1 MLIFDF
7 PKKATTKEIRH
18 YNTVGLLFGVKDSLS
33 VVIKKYMI
41 PKTIVAGVLMTLGV
55 TGYGQTKISAFE
67 RKFIDRGLVDVQKL
81 DPTLK
86 VELKYSTTDNF
97 IKEDVYGDLE
107 RAYLQPMAA
116 EKLVKANKF
125 LKQEKPNYTLLV
137 YDGARP
143 RSVTKIFW
151 ARMSH
156 LPYNRREDFV
166 ADPARGSI
174 HNFGC
179 AVDLTIADE
188 KGQPLDM
195 GTIFDFFGELAEP
208 RRETAMLKSGKL
220 TKQQLENRKLLRRVM
235 IKAGYTS
242 IQTEWWHYNAMS
254 REKAKVKYGFIE

>member
-1 MLIFDF
+1 M
-7 PKKATTKEIRH
+7 
-18 YNTVGLLFGVKDSLS
+18 YNTFLKAKWTIGETVIGYWLSVIGYWFQRRRIIATLWLFVSLS
-33 VVIKKYMI
+33 L
-41 PKTIVAGVLMTLGV
+41 AG
-55 TGYGQTKISAFE
+55 YAQTKAGTLE
-67 RKFIDRGLVDVQKL
+67 KKFIKHGLVDIQTL

-116 EKLVKANKF
+116 QKLVKANQF
-125 LKQEKPNYTLLV
+125 LKQEKSNYTLLV

-143 RSVTKIFW
+143 LSVTKIFW

-166 ADPARGSI
+166 ADPAKGSI

-188 KGQPLDM
+188 NGKPLDM
-195 GTIFDFFGELAEP
+195 GTIFDFFGVSAEP
-208 RRETAMLKSGKL
+208 RREAEMLKSGKL
-220 TKQQLENRKLLRRVM
+220 SRQQVENRKLLRRVM
-235 IKAGYTS
+235 LKAGFTS
-242 IQTEWWHYNAMS
+242 IQTEWWHFNALS
-254 REKAKVKYGFIE
+254 RAKAKAKYGFIE

>member
-1 MLIFDF
+1 MTISKHFIIFKTSISAALFACSLISY
-7 PKKATTKEIRH
+7 A
-18 YNTVGLLFGVKDSLS
+18 
-33 VVIKKYMI
+33 
-41 PKTIVAGVLMTLGV
+41 
-55 TGYGQTKISAFE
+55 QTKISGFE

-81 DPTLK
+81 DPTIK
-86 VELKYSTTDNF
+86 VDLKYSTTDNF

-116 EKLVKANKF
+116 EKLIKANKF

-166 ADPARGSI
+166 ADPAKGSI

-188 KGQPLDM
+188 RGRALDM
-195 GTIFDFFGELAEP
+195 GTIFDFFGQEAEP
-208 RRETAMLKSGKL
+208 RREAAMLIAGKL
-220 TKQQLENRKLLRRVM
+220 TPQQLENRKLLRRVM
-235 IKAGYTS
+235 KKAGYTS
-242 IQTEWWHYNAMS
+242 IETEWWHYNAMS
-254 REKAKVKYGFIE
+254 REKAKAKYGFIE

>member
-1 MLIFDF
+1 ML
-7 PKKATTKEIRH
+7 
-18 YNTVGLLFGVKDSLS
+18 S
-33 VVIKKYMI
+33 
-41 PKTIVAGVLMTLGV
+41 KTIIAGVLLTMGL
-55 TGYGQTKISAFE
+55 TGYCQTKISPFE
-67 RKFIDRGLVDVQKL
+67 RKFIDRGLVDIQKL
-81 DPTLK
+81 DPTIK
-86 VELKYSTTDNF
+86 VDLKYSTTDNF

-116 EKLVKANKF
+116 EKLAKANKF
-125 LKQEKPNYTLLV
+125 LKQEKPGYTLLV

-166 ADPARGSI
+166 ADPAKGSI

-188 KGQPLDM
+188 KGRALDM

-208 RRETAMLKSGKL
+208 RREAAMRKAGKL
-220 TKQQLENRKLLRRVM
+220 TAQQLENRKLLRRVM
-235 IKAGYTS
+235 KKSGYTS
-242 IQTEWWHYNAMS
+242 IETEWWHYNAMS
-254 REKAKVKYGFIE
+254 RENAKAKYGFIE

>member
-1 MLIFDF
+1 MTISKHFIIF
-7 PKKATTKEIRH
+7 KTSVSAA
-18 YNTVGLLFGVKDSLS
+18 LLACSLLS
-33 VVIKKYMI
+33 
-41 PKTIVAGVLMTLGV
+41 
-55 TGYGQTKISAFE
+55 YGQTKISNFE

-81 DPTLK
+81 DPTIK
-86 VELKYSTTDNF
+86 VDLKYSTTDNF
-97 IKEDVYGDLE
+97 IKKDVYGDLE

-116 EKLVKANKF
+116 EKLIKANKF

-166 ADPARGSI
+166 ADPAKGSI

-188 KGQPLDM
+188 RGRALDM
-195 GTIFDFFGELAEP
+195 GTIFDFFGQEAEP
-208 RRETAMLKSGKL
+208 RREAAMLKAGKL
-220 TKQQLENRKLLRRVM
+220 TPQQLENRKLLRRVM
-235 IKAGYTS
+235 KKAGYTF
-242 IQTEWWHYNAMS
+242 IETEWWHYNAMS
-254 REKAKVKYGFIE
+254 REKAKVQYGFIE

>member
-1 MLIFDF
+1 MNFS
-7 PKKATTKEIRH
+7 K
-18 YNTVGLLFGVKDSLS
+18 YQLLFFL
-33 VVIKKYMI
+33 
-41 PKTIVAGVLMTLGV
+41 VLMVVEVLPSKNSF
-55 TGYGQTKISAFE
+55 GQTSIGTLE
-67 RKFIDRGLVDVQKL
+67 RKFIAHGLVNIQKL

-116 EKLVKANKF
+116 QKLVKANQF
-125 LKQEKPNYTLLV
+125 LKQEKPHYTLLV

-151 ARMSH
+151 ARLSH

-195 GTIFDFFGELAEP
+195 GTIFDFFGPLAEP
-208 RRETAMLKSGKL
+208 RREAAMLKAGKL
-220 TKQQLENRKLLRRVM
+220 TTQQLENRKLLRRVM
-235 IKAGYTS
+235 KKAGFTS
-242 IQTEWWHYNAMS
+242 IETEWWHYNATS
-254 REKAKVKYGFIE
+254 RAQAKAKYGFIE

>member
-1 MLIFDF
+1 MNFS
-7 PKKATTKEIRH
+7 K
-18 YNTVGLLFGVKDSLS
+18 YQLLFFL
-33 VVIKKYMI
+33 
-41 PKTIVAGVLMTLGV
+41 VLMVVEVLPSKNSL
-55 TGYGQTKISAFE
+55 GQTSVGTLE
-67 RKFIDRGLVDVQKL
+67 RKFIAHGLVNIQKL

-97 IKEDVYGDLE
+97 IREDVYGDLE

-116 EKLVKANKF
+116 QKLVKANQF
-125 LKQEKPNYTLLV
+125 LKQEKPQYTLLV

-151 ARMSH
+151 TRMSH

-195 GTIFDFFGELAEP
+195 GTIFDFFGPLAEP
-208 RRETAMLKSGKL
+208 RREAAMLKAGKL
-220 TKQQLENRKLLRRVM
+220 TTQQLENRKLLRRVM
-235 IKAGYTS
+235 KKAGFTS
-242 IQTEWWHYNAMS
+242 IETEWWHYNATS
-254 REKAKVKYGFIE
+254 RAQAKAKYGFIE

>member
-1 MLIFDF
+1 MTISKHFIIF
-7 PKKATTKEIRH
+7 KTSVSAA
-18 YNTVGLLFGVKDSLS
+18 LLACSLLS
-33 VVIKKYMI
+33 
-41 PKTIVAGVLMTLGV
+41 
-55 TGYGQTKISAFE
+55 YGQTKISNFE

-81 DPTLK
+81 DPTIK
-86 VELKYSTTDNF
+86 VDLKYSTTDNF
-97 IKEDVYGDLE
+97 IKKDVYGDLE

-116 EKLVKANKF
+116 EKLIKANKF

-166 ADPARGSI
+166 ADPAKGSI

-188 KGQPLDM
+188 RGRALDM
-195 GTIFDFFGELAEP
+195 GTIFDFFGQEAEP
-208 RRETAMLKSGKL
+208 RREAAMLKAGKL
-220 TKQQLENRKLLRRVM
+220 TPQQLENRKLLRRVM
-235 IKAGYTS
+235 KKAGYTF
-242 IQTEWWHYNAMS
+242 IETEWWHYNAMS
-254 REKAKVKYGFIE
+254 REKAKAQYGFIE

>member
-1 MLIFDF
+1 MTISKHFIIF
-7 PKKATTKEIRH
+7 KTSVSAA
-18 YNTVGLLFGVKDSLS
+18 LLACSLLS
-33 VVIKKYMI
+33 
-41 PKTIVAGVLMTLGV
+41 
-55 TGYGQTKISAFE
+55 YGQTKISNFE

-81 DPTLK
+81 DPTIK
-86 VELKYSTTDNF
+86 VDLKYSTTDNF
-97 IKEDVYGDLE
+97 IKKDVYGDLE

-116 EKLVKANKF
+116 EKLIKANKF

-166 ADPARGSI
+166 ADPAKGSI

-188 KGQPLDM
+188 RGRALDM
-195 GTIFDFFGELAEP
+195 GTIFDFFGQEAEP
-208 RRETAMLKSGKL
+208 RREAAMLKAGKL
-220 TKQQLENRKLLRRVM
+220 TPQQLENRKLLRRVM
-235 IKAGYTS
+235 KKAGYTS
-242 IQTEWWHYNAMS
+242 IETEWWHYNAMS
-254 REKAKVKYGFIE
+254 REKAKAQYGFIE